1 MSKRKI
7 AVIFGGV
14 SSEHEVSLLSTAS
27 VLRNIPRERFDTVN
41 VGITKDGRWF
51 RYDGEIENIENGEW
65 ERDNDKLT
73 PASVSPDRA
82 VHGLVYMG
90 KNGGYATEH
99 IDAAFPVLHGRNGE
113 DGTIQGLFTLAGI
126 PFVGCDLLSSAV
138 CMDKAVTNALLDH
151 FGIKRCAW
159 RSVLKK
165 DMDKF
170 DGIERNLRAEL
181 SYPMFVKPA
190 NAGSSVGITKAHN
203 KEELLEAFSIAFQHD
218 KKIVVE
224 RNIVGKELEVAVLG
238 NDNPIASEVGE
249 IVPCNEFYDYDAKY
263 LAGTSETLI
272 PARITAEQSNTIR
285 ETAVRAYTLLGC
297 AGLTRVDFLLEEAT
311 GEIYLNEPNTIPG
324 FTSISMYPKMME
336 HSGVPYSELIAKLI
350 DFAVERTE
358 EV

>member
-1 MSKRKI
+1 MSKKKI
-7 AVIFGGV
+7 AIIFGGA

-27 VLRNIPRERFDTVN
+27 VLRNIPRDRFDTIN

-51 RYDGEIENIENGEW
+51 RYDGETEKIENGEW
-65 ERDNDKLT
+65 IKDEENLVS
-73 PASVSPDRA
+73 AAVSPDTS
-82 VHGLVYMG
+82 VHGLIYKD
-90 KNGGYATEH
+90 KNGAYCAER

-113 DGTIQGLFTLAGI
+113 DGTIQGLFTLANI

-170 DGIERNLRAEL
+170 DGIERQLRAEL
-181 SYPMFVKPA
+181 CYPMFVKPA

-224 RNIVGKELEVAVLG
+224 RNVIGKELEVAVLG
-238 NDNPIASEVGE
+238 NDAPVASEVGE

-272 PARITAEQSNTIR
+272 PARITKEQSDEIR
-285 ETAVRAYTLLGC
+285 KTAVRAYSLLGC
-297 AGLTRVDFLLEEAT
+297 AGLTRVDFLLETET

-350 DFAVERTE
+350 DLAIERTE
-358 EV
+358 EK